1 MELFLCS
8 NQLCWSRGTQPCHAG
23 SVDFYLS
30 QELSSSAGWLAQSF
44 CALPPKSDPKRCF
57 SSSFCGPFL
66 NWFFFPS
73 LPIQHF
79 FTSFGA
85 RDRTYMMM
93 FRLWQ
98 NALLDKVLRP
108 APPCWGGMKG
118 RWGIYAETQFL
129 GLMGIHKKDI
139 VAISTCV

>member
-1 MELFLCS
+1 
-8 NQLCWSRGTQPCHAG
+8 
-23 SVDFYLS
+23 
-30 QELSSSAGWLAQSF
+30 
-44 CALPPKSDPKRCF
+44 
-57 SSSFCGPFL
+57 
-66 NWFFFPS
+66 
-73 LPIQHF
+73 
-79 FTSFGA
+79 
-85 RDRTYMMM
+85 MMM

>member
-1 MELFLCS
+1 
-8 NQLCWSRGTQPCHAG
+8 
-23 SVDFYLS
+23 
-30 QELSSSAGWLAQSF
+30 
-44 CALPPKSDPKRCF
+44 
-57 SSSFCGPFL
+57 
-66 NWFFFPS
+66 
-73 LPIQHF
+73 
-79 FTSFGA
+79 
-85 RDRTYMMM
+85 MMM

-139 VAISTCV
+139 VAISTCLEGAVTLLWVQISLFAWNSAYRHVLRMQWVSL